1 MLKKLIFLLFLPVVL
16 VGQNHLAL
24 TPQEKASAEVIS
36 EEVLRGHVAFLS
48 DDLLEG
54 RAPATRGDALAQKY
68 IASVFE
74 TLGLQ
79 PGAADG
85 SWLQTFDIIGL
96 TSEVPKTMTLRK
108 GKKTLQLRDW
118 DDYIAFTGVQK
129 PEAVVQDAEIVFV
142 GYGIVAPEY
151 DWDDYKGADLKGR
164 ILLMMNNDPAGEDES
179 FFAGDKRLYYGRW
192 GYKYE
197 IAEKMGAAGAII
209 IHTTPSA
216 GYPFQVVQSSW
227 TGEQFELP
235 AQGEQKMPFK
245 AWTSF
250 EASKKLAEFAGKDLE
265 KLMQSAE
272 KRSFKPVPLG
282 VKLSFA
288 MKNRVRKLQTANVLG
303 LLPGSDPELKKQV
316 VVYTAHFDHLG
327 IGKAVAGDSIYN
339 GALDNASGVA
349 SMLAVARA
357 FTESEI
363 KPKRSILFAAV
374 AAEESGLLGSQ
385 YYAEHPTFHPG
396 RIVANIN
403 IDGANI
409 WGRTRD
415 VVMIGLGKSEMDEY
429 VRQLAAQQN
438 RVLKPDQFPDKG
450 FFYRSDQF
458 NFAKI
463 GVPAVYCD
471 SGTDFIGKPEG
482 WGREVMEK
490 WTAERYHQPGDELEA
505 DWDLSGAV
513 EDAQLY
519 FWIGLKVA
527 QTSELPAWYP
537 GDEFEAMRLKMLR
550 EVQSSSDDE

>member
-1 MLKKLIFLLFLPVVL
+1 MKKIFLL
-16 VGQNHLAL
+16 LAL
-24 TPQEKASAEVIS
+24 PAALLAQTDLTLTPSEKAAAATITEDII
-36 EEVLRGHVAFLS
+36 RGHIAFLS

-68 IASVFE
+68 IATEFK

-79 PGAADG
+79 PGAENG
-85 SWLQTFDIIGL
+85 SWFQEFDIIGL
-96 TSEVPKTMTLRK
+96 TSEVPKTMNLRK
-108 GKKTLQLRDW
+108 AGKSLQLHDW
-118 DDYIAFTGVQK
+118 DDYIAFSGVQQAQASV
-129 PEAVVQDAEIVFV
+129 EDAEIVFV

-151 DWDDYKGADLKGR
+151 DWDDYKGADLRGK
-164 ILLMMNNDPAGEDES
+164 ILLMMNNDPAGDDEK
-179 FFAGDKRLYYGRW
+179 FFAGNKRLYYGRW
-192 GYKYE
+192 KYKYE
-197 IAEKMGAAGAII
+197 MAEKMGAAGAII

-235 AQGEQKMPFK
+235 ARGEQNMPLK
-245 AWTSF
+245 AWTSY
-250 EASKKLAEFAGKDLE
+250 EASKKLAAFAGQDLE
-265 KLMQSAE
+265 KLMRAAE

-282 VKLSFA
+282 VKLSFT
-288 MKNRVRKLQTANVLG
+288 MKNRVRKLKTANVLG

-327 IGKAVAGDSIYN
+327 IGKAAAGDSIYN

-349 SMLAVARA
+349 SMLAVAQA
-357 FTESEI
+357 FARGGI
-363 KPKRSILFAAV
+363 KPERSVLFAAV

-429 VRQLAAQQN
+429 VRSLAAQQK

-471 SGTDFIGKPEG
+471 SGTDFIDRPAG

-490 WTAERYHQPGDELEA
+490 WTAERYHQPGDEYEA
-505 DWDLSGAV
+505 EWDLSGAV

-519 FWIGLKVA
+519 YWIGLKVA
-527 QTSELPAWYP
+527 RSAALPAWYP
-537 GDEFEAMRLKMLR
+537 GDEFEATRLKMLR
-550 EVQSSSDDE
+550 EVQ